1 MTRARRDGLYL
12 LLLGCA
18 VFILLG
24 AVLEHASPA
33 PMVDFRVVY
42 YPARCLMQHSDP
54 YKQSDVLRVYRA
66 EGGDHPSDSEKDRQ
80 IVTRYLYLPTAFPL
94 TLPFAMLPW
103 GPAQAIWLTLTVGGL
118 VFASFLV
125 WNLAASYSPVVAGG
139 LIGFLLANSELLI
152 IKGNAAGI
160 VISLCAVAVWCFMR
174 DRFLPAGILCL
185 AVSLIVKPHDAGLV
199 WLYFLLAGG
208 IYRRRALQTLVVT
221 MVLSLPAVLWVWHV
235 APDWAQELRTNASA
249 LAVHGGINDPGLAST
264 GAHGL
269 GMLISLQAVFGVF
282 WDDPHI
288 YNTASY
294 LTCAPLLLLW
304 LLVTLRSRSSAANAW
319 LAIAAVA
326 ALTMLPV
333 YHRQYDAK
341 LLLLTVPACAMLWA
355 EGGATARLALLATTA
370 GFVLTGDL
378 SWAILLTSISYLH
391 VSATSLS
398 GELLTAVQIFTAP
411 IILLAMGIFY
421 LWVYVQR
428 NSKPAPHASAADL
441 ALNV

>member
-1 MTRARRDGLYL
+1 
-12 LLLGCA
+12 
-18 VFILLG
+18 
-24 AVLEHASPA
+24 
-33 PMVDFRVVY
+33 
-42 YPARCLMQHSDP
+42 
-54 YKQSDVLRVYRA
+54 
-66 EGGDHPSDSEKDRQ
+66 
-80 IVTRYLYLPTAFPL
+80 VTRYLYLPTAFPL